1 MELSSEVFKVP
12 AKTQAVVTTG
22 RRKTAQ
28 ARATVRKGSGKVRV
42 NLIPLEIFRPEL
54 ARLRMGEPL
63 ALAGDVAKKVDID
76 VVTFGGGVMGQASA
90 VRTAIAR
97 GLVEFLNDKEL
108 DDTFRA
114 FDRSIMVNDVR
125 QKEPKHELGRGARKK
140 RQKSYR

>member
-1 MELSSEVFKVP
+1 MP
-12 AKTQAVVTTG
+12 AKTQSVVTTG

-28 ARATVRKGSGKVRV
+28 ARATVRKGSGKIRV
-42 NLIPLEIFRPEL
+42 NLIPLEIVQPEL

-63 ALAGDVAKKVDID
+63 HLAGDVTKKVDID

-90 VRTAIAR
+90 ARTAIAR

>member
-1 MELSSEVFKVP
+1 M
-12 AKTQAVVTTG
+12 ATKTQAVVTTG

-42 NLIPLEIFRPEL
+42 NLIPLDIYSPEL
-54 ARLRMGEPL
+54 ARLRIAEPL
-63 ALAGDVAKKVDID
+63 HLAGDAVKKVDIE
-76 VVTFGGGVMGQASA
+76 VVVFGGGVMGQASA
-90 VRTAIAR
+90 ARTAIAR
-97 GLVEFLNDKEL
+97 GLVEYLGDKGL

-125 QKEPKHELGRGARKK
+125 QKEPKHQLGRGARKK

>member
-1 MELSSEVFKVP
+1 
-12 AKTQAVVTTG
+12 
-22 RRKTAQ
+22 
-28 ARATVRKGSGKVRV
+28 VRV

-54 ARLRMGEPL
+54 ARLRIGE
-63 ALAGDVAKKVDID
+63 ALHIAGDAARKVDID
-76 VVTFGGGVMGQASA
+76 VVAFGGGVMGQASA
-90 VRTAIAR
+90 IRTAIAR
-97 GLVEFLNDKEL
+97 GLVEFLNDKDL

>member
-1 MELSSEVFKVP
+1 VFKVA

-28 ARATVRKGSGKVRV
+28 ARATVRKGTGKVRV
-42 NLIPLEIFRPEL
+42 NLIPLEIFSPEL
-54 ARLRMGEPL
+54 ARLRMTEPL
-63 ALAGDVAKKVDID
+63 ALAGDVSKKVDID
-76 VVTFGGGVMGQASA
+76 VVSFGGGVMGQASA

-125 QKEPKHELGRGARKK
+125 QKEPKHQLGRGARKK

>member
-1 MELSSEVFKVP
+1 VFKVP
-12 AKTQAVVTTG
+12 AKIQAVVTTG

-54 ARLRMGEPL
+54 ARLRIGE
-63 ALAGDVAKKVDID
+63 ALHIAGDAARKVDID
-76 VVTFGGGVMGQASA
+76 VVAFGGGVMGQASA
-90 VRTAIAR
+90 IRTAIAR
-97 GLVEFLNDKEL
+97 GLVEFLNDKDL